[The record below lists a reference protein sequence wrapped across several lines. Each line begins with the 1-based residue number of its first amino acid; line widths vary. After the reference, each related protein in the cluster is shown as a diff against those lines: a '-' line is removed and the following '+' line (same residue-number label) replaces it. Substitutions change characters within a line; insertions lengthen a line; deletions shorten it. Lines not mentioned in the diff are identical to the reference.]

1 MDALLLQERIS
12 QTIILGESQFREF
25 KSASEGP
32 YGNKK
37 PRDPK
42 AIAKDIAE
50 TLVAFAN
57 ADGGELLVGV
67 EDEGDVTGFQYSD
80 DTVRKLLDVPR
91 TGIHSE
97 TPLESP
103 VARRVPL
110 QEKEILYFSV
120 EKGTRWV
127 VQTSDGKCLQRKD
140 LESRPVSV
148 GRLQFERQEQMS
160 REYDRQ
166 FVDGAKVSDL
176 DVGLIKRVSDQVGGM
191 SAEKCLQY
199 LGLAAYGTGV
209 LRLQK
214 ASVLLFAKDV
224 ARWHPR
230 CQVRVIR
237 VRGTELKT
245 GRDYNV
251 ISDETAQGN
260 VLRLVTDAWEK
271 LRPHLVETK
280 MTPDAL
286 FKERVMYPED
296 ACREA
301 LINAIT
307 HRDYAVEGQGIEI
320 SIFEDRMEVRS
331 PGNLLSSI
339 PLEALKELKGN
350 HESRNALVARTLR
363 EIGYIREMG
372 EGMRRIFRLMRD
384 ADLVPPELQ
393 SEAGRFCMILH
404 HKSVFS
410 DADQRWLD
418 EFRPFKLTRE
428 EMLIAMLGKEGDL
441 LSPQQ
446 IYARLDLVDWDVYR
460 TIIEQVQA
468 KGVVYNTMSETVK
481 VNKARQRKVSQRRI
495 PRLAVRQPADLEQ
508 ALLGL
513 YGVLRDLGPTS
524 VISPTY
530 VKQLLRGLPTTNP
543 YHTNPVEITKT
554 IRLLGLMND
563 NRLPTSVTMGIWG
576 QSVMAKAVAEPL
588 ATFGIRRGA
597 TSGPK
602 TPGATPVASATP
614 TQDRGPAAPTTAAK
628 LVDVFVG
635 NLDYDTSALEVESV
649 FSSYGE
655 VISVTMPPDFVT
667 GRSRGFA
674 FVRMANRLAA
684 IRAIEELSGQPL
696 RGRPLRVSW

>member
-25 KSASEGP
+25 KSALDGP
-32 YGNKK
+32 AGNKK
-37 PRDPK
+37 ARDPK
-42 AIAKDIAE
+42 AVAKDIAE

-67 EDEGDVTGFQYSD
+67 EDDSNVTGFLYGD

-91 TGIHSE
+91 TGIHPE

-103 VARRVPL
+103 LARRVL
-110 QEKEILYFSV
+110 VQEKDILYFSV
-120 EKGTRWV
+120 EKGTRSV
-127 VQTSDGKCLQRKD
+127 AQTVDGKCLQRKD

-160 REYDRQ
+160 REYDRH

-176 DVGLIKRVSDQVGGM
+176 DVTLIKRVSDQVGGM
-191 SAEKCLQY
+191 SVEKCLQY
-199 LGLAAYGTGV
+199 LGLAAFGTGV

-214 ASVLLFAKDV
+214 AAVLLFAKDV

-237 VRGTELKT
+237 IRGTELRT
-245 GRDYNV
+245 GRDYNA
-251 ISDETAQGN
+251 ISDETAHGN
-260 VLRLVTDAWEK
+260 ILQLVTEAWEK

-320 SIFEDRMEVRS
+320 FIFDDRMEVRS

-339 PLEALKELKGN
+339 PLEALRELRGN
-350 HESRNALVARTLR
+350 HESRNALVARTLK
-363 EIGYIREMG
+363 EIGYVREMG

-410 DADQRWLD
+410 DTDQRWLD

-428 EMLIAMLGKEGDL
+428 EMLIALLGKEGNL

-446 IYARLDLVDWDVYR
+446 IYARLSLVDWDVYR
-460 TIIEQVQA
+460 SIIEQIQA
-468 KGVVYNTMSETVK
+468 KGVVYNTMPERVK
-481 VNKARQRKVSQRRI
+481 VQKARVKKLSQRSI

-508 ALLGL
+508 ALSGL

-524 VISPTY
+524 VVNPSY
-530 VKQLLRGLPTTNP
+530 VNRILEGLPPQNP
-543 YHTNPVEITKT
+543 YHTNSAELTKT
-554 IRLLGLMND
+554 LRLLTLID
-563 NRLPTSVTMGIWG
+563 DARLPTSVTIGLWG
-576 QSVMAKAVAEPL
+576 QSAMARADAGPP
-588 ATFGIRRGA
+588 ATRRVPRRSASARELPGPIRR
-597 TSGPK
+597 P
-602 TPGATPVASATP
+602 ATPAPDLGP
-614 TQDRGPAAPTTAAK
+614 TRARRETDF
-628 LVDVFVG
+628 VDVFVG
-635 NLDYDTSALEVESV
+635 NLNYDASSQEVEAL
-649 FSSYGE
+649 FSKYGE
-655 VISVTMPPDFVT
+655 IVVVKIPPDFVT
-667 GRSRGFA
+667 GLSRGFA
-674 FVRMANRLAA
+674 FVRMSDRLAA
-684 IRAIEELSGQPL
+684 AQAIEKLNGQLL
-696 RGRPLRVSW
+696 RGRQLRVSW